1 MGTFRYALRDAF
13 RLLGRHWG
21 LALLTFVT
29 ATAVFFLVG
38 GSALLMVNTSR
49 LVTRVEGELVIHAFL
64 KNEKGME
71 ALQEKVRQYPGVV
84 DVRMVTPQDA
94 LDRLRKSLQNQ
105 SQALEILGENP
116 LPPSLEIRVDR
127 AHEVPNVARELL
139 TLSSVDDVVYPGTL
153 ASRLARVSQVVVEFS
168 LVLLIIA
175 VTASAL
181 VLFNTIR
188 IAVYSKKE
196 EISVMLLVGATP
208 SFVAMPFVLQGMI
221 LGIAGAA
228 GALGLLGGA
237 YQALVGGLEHSVPFL
252 EMVKDPDLLVRLG
265 LILVGVGMTVGWVSS
280 WLAVDRF
287 IRRALRPM

>member
-1 MGTFRYALRDAF
+1 MGTFKYALRDAF
-13 RLLGRHWG
+13 RLLWRHWG

-64 KNEKGME
+64 KSDKGMD
-71 ALQEKVRQYPGVV
+71 ALQERVRQYPGVV
-84 DVRMVTPQDA
+84 EVRAVTPQDA
-94 LDRLRKSLQNQ
+94 MDRLRKSLQNQ
-105 SQALEILGENP
+105 AQALEILGENP
-116 LPPSLEIRVDR
+116 LPPSLEIRVGR
-127 AHEVPNVARELL
+127 AHEVPHVARELL
-139 TLSSVDDVVYPGTL
+139 TLAAVDDVVYPGTL

-168 LVLLIIA
+168 LVLLAIA
-175 VTASAL
+175 VTASTL

-221 LGIAGAA
+221 LGVAGAA

-237 YQALVGGLEHSVPFL
+237 YQALVGGLEDSVPFL
-252 EMVKDPDLLVRLG
+252 DMVKDPDLLVRLG

-287 IRRALRPM
+287 IRRALRPI

>member
-71 ALQEKVRQYPGVV
+71 ALQEKMRQYPGVV

-105 SQALEILGENP
+105 AQALEILGENP

>member
-1 MGTFRYALRDAF
+1 
-13 RLLGRHWG
+13 
-21 LALLTFVT
+21 
-29 ATAVFFLVG
+29 
-38 GSALLMVNTSR
+38 
-49 LVTRVEGELVIHAFL
+49 
-64 KNEKGME
+64 
-71 ALQEKVRQYPGVV
+71 
-84 DVRMVTPQDA
+84 MVTPQDA

-105 SQALEILGENP
+105 AQALEILGENP

-252 EMVKDPDLLVRLG
+252 EMV
-265 LILVGVGMTVGWVSS
+265 
-280 WLAVDRF
+280 
-287 IRRALRPM
+287 

>member
-21 LALLTFVT
+21 LALLTLVT

-38 GSALLMVNTSR
+38 GSALLVVNTSR
-49 LVTRVEGELVIHAFL
+49 LVARVEGELVIHAFL
-64 KNEKGME
+64 KSDKNME
-71 ALQEKVRQYPGVV
+71 ALREKVRQYPGVAE
-84 DVRMVTPQDA
+84 VREVTPA
-94 LDRLRKSLQNQ
+94 EAMDRLKKSLQNQ
-105 SQALEILGENP
+105 AQALEILGENP
-116 LPPSLEIRVDR
+116 LPPSLEIRVER
-127 AHEVPNVARELL
+127 AQDVPGVARDLL
-139 TLSSVDDVVYPGTL
+139 TLSSVDDVVYPGAL
-153 ASRLARVSQVVVEFS
+153 ASRLARVSRVVVEFS
-168 LVLLIIA
+168 LVILIIA

-221 LGIAGAA
+221 LGVAGAG

-237 YQALVGGLEHSVPFL
+237 YRALVGGVETSVPFL
-252 EMVKDPDLLVRLG
+252 EMVKDPDLLARLG

-287 IRRALRPM
+287 IRRALRPI

>member
-105 SQALEILGENP
+105 AQALEILGENP

-153 ASRLARVSQVVVEFS
+153 ASRLARDSQVVVEFS